1 MTSASRNFDVLI
13 VGAGPAGM
21 AAACC
26 ASENGLRVG
35 VVDNNPQ
42 PGGQIWR
49 GASQDSAV
57 PEAAPWYKKL
67 AASRAQVLSGTE
79 VYDHPAPGKLL
90 ASFAGGVCEISY
102 AKLILCTGARERF
115 LPFPGWTLP
124 NVIGAG
130 GLQALVKSGFS
141 VAGKKIIV
149 AGSGPLLLAV
159 AAYLRE
165 HGGDVRLIAE
175 QSSWPRLIRFGFA
188 LAFQKE
194 KLAQS
199 FALKRQL
206 AGIPYKAGCWPVAA
220 EGSGRVESVTL
231 RSGSK
236 TWNEACDYLA
246 CGFFLVPN
254 VELPALLG
262 CELRA
267 GFVRVDDFQQTTIP
281 EVYCAGEPTGIG
293 GLDLSLV
300 EGQIAGHAAAGNREA
315 ARKLFRERDRS
326 RNFATALA
334 RAFSLREEL
343 RSLPADATFI
353 CRCEDVTLARLRNH
367 SCWRAAKLQTRCGM
381 GSCQG
386 RICGPAVE
394 FLLGWKP
401 ESVRPPIYPVS
412 ISSLAKNISIESQ
425 SSLQEE
431 LR

>member
-26 ASENGLRVG
+26 ASENGLRVAI
-35 VVDNNPQ
+35 VDNNPQ

-49 GASQDSAV
+49 GASQSSAV

-79 VYDHPAPGKLL
+79 AYDHPAPGKLL
-90 ASFAGGVCEISY
+90 ASSPGGVCEISY

-141 VAGKKIIV
+141 IAGKKIVV

-175 QSSWPRLIRFGFA
+175 QSSWPRLIRFGLA

-199 FALKRQL
+199 FALKCQL

-220 EGSGRVESVTL
+220 EGNGRVESVTL
-231 RSGSK
+231 RSGNK
-236 TWNEACDYLA
+236 TWKEACDYLA

-254 VELPALLG
+254 VELPLLLG

-326 RNFATALA
+326 RKFAAALG
-334 RAFSLREEL
+334 RAFSLRDEL
-343 RSLPADATFI
+343 HSLPADATFI

-412 ISSLAKNISIESQ
+412 VSSLAKNISIESQ